1 MQSHQLSLVQF
12 DQTVVTAKYSL
23 SVRAFA
29 KPMSPL
35 VPLVMFG
42 WIPVV
47 IYLFS
52 RYPAQQAVVISYV
65 AGFLFLPQVVKY
77 PIVSGIPAYDKVSA
91 TTYAILLATLIFDS
105 RRFSAFKVGL
115 LDVPILV
122 WSFCPIFSQFANGLS
137 PISPTTVQ
145 VVTWGLPYFI
155 GRIYLSDLA
164 GLRQLAVGIF
174 VGGLIYA
181 PLCLLETRIAPTLHL
196 RVYGFHAR
204 ADFSQTMRY
213 GGYRPTVFMEHGLWV
228 GVWMMAA
235 ALLGIWMWKTKAL
248 TKLNGIPIL
257 RLVVGLFVIF
267 VMVKSTGAYLYL
279 AIGLGV
285 LLIAG
290 WLRTSI
296 PVIILILALSSYL
309 YLGASGTLYTIPQVK
324 AFVASANDD
333 RSGSLAFRLINE
345 EVLSEKARRQVVF
358 GWGDSGGNRIYDDE
372 GKDISITDS
381 LWIIAFGLQG
391 AVGLISFTGSLF
403 VPSLGFCFSRYPPN
417 TWSHPKVAP
426 AAALAMVL
434 ILYMLD
440 SALNAMVCPVFLV
453 AAGGIAGLVQQEP
466 EVKKTASIRPSAN
479 KRPLVQQR
487 PG

>member
-1 MQSHQLSLVQF
+1 M
-12 DQTVVTAKYSL
+12 T
-23 SVRAFA
+23 
-29 KPMSPL
+29 PL

-47 IYLFS
+47 IYIFS

-65 AGFLFLPQVVKY
+65 TGFLFLPQVVKY
-77 PIVSGIPAYDKVSA
+77 PIVQGIPPYDKVSA
-91 TTYAILLATLIFDS
+91 TTYAVLIATLIFDS
-105 RRFSAFKVGL
+105 GRFSSFKPGI

-122 WSFCPIFSQFANGLS
+122 WCFCPIISQFSNGLS
-137 PISPTTVQ
+137 PISPTTAQ
-145 VVTWGLPYFI
+145 LITWGLPYFI

-174 VGGLIYA
+174 AGGLIYA

-196 RVYGFHAR
+196 RLYGFHAR
-204 ADFSQTMRY
+204 DDFSQTIRY

-248 TKLNGIPIL
+248 KNFNGIPML
-257 RLVVGLFVIF
+257 RLVIGLIITV
-267 VMVKSTGAYLYL
+267 VLVKSTGAYLYL
-279 AIGLGV
+279 LIGLGV
-285 LLIAG
+285 LLVAG

-309 YLGASGTLYTIPQVK
+309 YLGASGTLYTIPQVQ
-324 AFVASANDD
+324 AFVASATDD
-333 RSGSLAFRLINE
+333 RSGSLAFRIVNE
-345 EVLSEKARRQVVF
+345 EALSRKARQQVMF
-358 GWGDSGGNRIYDDE
+358 GWGDSGGSRIYNDQGE
-372 GKDISITDS
+372 DISITDS

-403 VPSLGFCFSRYPPN
+403 VPSLGFCFSSRYPPS
-417 TWSHPKVAP
+417 TWSNPKVAP
-426 AAALAMVL
+426 AAALAVVL

-453 AAGGIAGLVQQEP
+453 AAGGIAGLVQKAP
-466 EVKKTASIRPSAN
+466 EANKTTSIRPLVN
-479 KRPLVQQR
+479 KRPLAQQR
-487 PG
+487 SG

>member
-1 MQSHQLSLVQF
+1 M
-12 DQTVVTAKYSL
+12 T
-23 SVRAFA
+23 
-29 KPMSPL
+29 PL

-47 IYLFS
+47 IYIFS

-65 AGFLFLPQVVKY
+65 TGFLFLPQVVKY
-77 PIVSGIPAYDKVSA
+77 PIVQGIPPYDKVSA
-91 TTYAILLATLIFDS
+91 TTYAVLIATLIFDS
-105 RRFSAFKVGL
+105 GRFSSFKPGI

-122 WSFCPIFSQFANGLS
+122 WCFCPIISQFSNGLS
-137 PISPTTVQ
+137 PISPTTAQ
-145 VVTWGLPYFI
+145 LINWGLPYFI

-174 VGGLIYA
+174 AGGLIYA

-196 RVYGFHAR
+196 RLYGFHAR
-204 ADFSQTMRY
+204 DDFSQTIRY

-248 TKLNGIPIL
+248 KNFNGIPML
-257 RLVVGLFVIF
+257 RLVIGLIITVIL
-267 VMVKSTGAYLYL
+267 VKSTGAYLYL
-279 AIGLGV
+279 LIGLGV
-285 LLIAG
+285 LVVAG

-309 YLGASGTLYTIPQVK
+309 YLGASGTLYTIPQVQ
-324 AFVASANDD
+324 AFVASATDD
-333 RSGSLAFRLINE
+333 RSGSLAFRIVNE
-345 EVLSEKARRQVVF
+345 EALSRKARQQIVF
-358 GWGDSGGNRIYDDE
+358 GWGDSGGNRIYNDQGE
-372 GKDISITDS
+372 DISITDS

-403 VPSLGFCFSRYPPN
+403 VPSLGFCFSSRYPPS
-417 TWSHPKVAP
+417 TWSNPKVAP
-426 AAALAMVL
+426 AAALAVVL

-453 AAGGIAGLVQQEP
+453 AAGGIAGLVQKAP
-466 EVKKTASIRPSAN
+466 EANRTTSIRPLVN
-479 KRPLVQQR
+479 KRPLAQQR
-487 PG
+487 SG

>member
-1 MQSHQLSLVQF
+1 M
-12 DQTVVTAKYSL
+12 T
-23 SVRAFA
+23 
-29 KPMSPL
+29 PL

-65 AGFLFLPQVVKY
+65 TGFLFLPQVVKY
-77 PIVSGIPAYDKVSA
+77 PIVQGIPPYDKVSA
-91 TTYAILLATLIFDS
+91 TTYAVLIATLIFDS
-105 RRFSAFKVGL
+105 GRFSSFKPGL

-122 WSFCPIFSQFANGLS
+122 WCFCPIISQFANGLS
-137 PISPTTVQ
+137 PISPTTAQ
-145 VVTWGLPYFI
+145 IVTWGLPYFI

-164 GLRQLAVGIF
+164 GMRQLAVGIF
-174 VGGLIYA
+174 TGGLIYA

-196 RVYGFHAR
+196 RLYGFHAR
-204 ADFSQTMRY
+204 DDFSQTIRY

-235 ALLGIWMWKTKAL
+235 ALLGIWLWKTKAL
-248 TKLNGIPIL
+248 KKVNGIPIL
-257 RLVVGLFVIF
+257 RLVIGLIITVIL
-267 VMVKSTGAYLYL
+267 VKSTGAYLYL
-279 AIGLGV
+279 VIGLGV

-296 PVIILILALSSYL
+296 PVVILILALSSYL
-309 YLGASGTLYTIPQVK
+309 YLGASGTLYTIPQVQ

-333 RSGSLAFRLINE
+333 RSGSLAFRIINE
-345 EVLSEKARRQVVF
+345 EALSRKARQQVVF
-358 GWGDSGGNRIYDDE
+358 GWGDSGGNRIYDEE

-403 VPSLGFCFSRYPPN
+403 VPSLGFCFSSRYPPS
-417 TWSHPKVAP
+417 TWSNPKVAP
-426 AAALAMVL
+426 AAALAVVL

-440 SALNAMVCPVFLV
+440 SALNAMICPVFLV
-453 AAGGIAGLVQQEP
+453 AAGGIAGLVQKAP
-466 EVKKTASIRPSAN
+466 EANRTTSLRPVAN
-479 KRPLVQQR
+479 RRPLVQQR